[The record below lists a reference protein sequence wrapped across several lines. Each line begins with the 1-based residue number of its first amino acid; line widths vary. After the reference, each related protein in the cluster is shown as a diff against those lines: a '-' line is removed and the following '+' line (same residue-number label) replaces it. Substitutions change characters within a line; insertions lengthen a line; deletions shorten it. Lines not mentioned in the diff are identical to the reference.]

1 MKLEERDKAYLWDM
15 LQACRDIVTFTGD
28 VDYDAFVTDRKL
40 VLAVERC
47 LEIIGEAAARLSPGF
62 RDTHDDIPWQNVRG
76 MRNFL
81 AHEYGRVDHEI
92 IHTTA
97 VERIPELME
106 QVEMLLD
113 ESE

>member
-1 MKLEERDKAYLWDM
+1 MS
-15 LQACRDIVTFTGD
+15 GD
-28 VDYDAFVTDRKL
+28 VNYATFVTDRKL

-47 LEIIGEAAARLSPGF
+47 LEIIGEAAARVSPAF
-62 RDTHDDIPWQNVRG
+62 RDACDEIPWQSVRG

-81 AHEYGRVDHEI
+81 AHEYGRIDHEI
-92 IHTTA
+92 LYATA

-106 QVEMLLD
+106 QVEMLLG